1 MNRILVGIIFSLFIT
16 TGYIAFLVYDRQ
28 QELQKLTHYTESWS
42 VAQLVSEYYRF
53 ESWIGLY
60 ATETDDV
67 TVDQVR
73 MRLEIMLSQND
84 LLKEGGL
91 GRYIN
96 SEKAHQA
103 LALRLENILNYLDGH
118 LEKMSRSELKLYLN
132 NMHSLDAPLS
142 QLSSTAL
149 TKDVNTINETNL
161 KIQVLYYIYSALSL
175 LLVILSFILGFLI
188 IYQNKNIL
196 KAHMQVKTLAEELQL
211 SKETLQI
218 QNTKLEYDVYHDSLT
233 GMKNRLFFWDDLNKL
248 NLQAEK
254 KHISVTVM
262 LFDLDRFKEVND
274 TYGHD
279 TGDLLLREVSTRLN
293 ALGRFSETFYRLG
306 GDEFAF
312 LSSGLTETAAVS
324 RAREIS
330 DSISKPYTINNQLIK
345 IATCV
350 GIVLSDNERRSD
362 YLYKFADLAL
372 YEAKKEG
379 SQQIKVFRQRML
391 QKLQE
396 SRTLENDMARAIEND
411 EFVVY
416 YQPIVNS
423 VSKEIYGYEAL
434 IRWMHPVK
442 GVLSPDSFIF
452 AAEKTGM
459 INEIGKTV
467 LKLACREAV
476 SWTVPAR
483 ISVNV
488 SPVQLGSKS
497 FINTVQSVLAETG
510 LPANRLELEVTE
522 SSLFSDR
529 NNPIAILK
537 KLRALGVRISIDDF
551 GTGYS
556 SLSRLSELNF
566 DKIKIDK
573 SFVNPI
579 STQEDALNIVK
590 LITGMAKSLNM
601 GVIAEGVETEEQ
613 LERLQALGCEL
624 VQGYLFSK
632 PQPQVDSKIMSGQE

>member
-118 LEKMSRSELKLYLN
+118 LEKMSRSELKLYLK

-293 ALGRFSETFYRLG
+293 ALGCFSETFYRLG

-312 LSSGLTETAAVS
+312 LSSGLTETATVS

-442 GVLSPDSFIF
+442 GMLAPDSFIF

-632 PQPQVDSKIMSGQE
+632 PQPQVDSKIKSGPE

>member
-632 PQPQVDSKIMSGQE
+632 PQPQVD

>member
-1 MNRILVGIIFSLFIT
+1 
-16 TGYIAFLVYDRQ
+16 
-28 QELQKLTHYTESWS
+28 
-42 VAQLVSEYYRF
+42 
-53 ESWIGLY
+53 
-60 ATETDDV
+60 TDDV

-632 PQPQVDSKIMSGQE
+632 PQPQVDS

>member
-350 GIVLSDNERRSD
+350 GIFLSDNERRSD

-601 GVIAEGVETEEQ
+601 GVIAEGVEIEEQ

-632 PQPQVDSKIMSGQE
+632 PQPQVDSKIKSGPE

>member
-1 MNRILVGIIFSLFIT
+1 NRILVGIIFSLFIT

-118 LEKMSRSELKLYLN
+118 LEKMSRSELKLYLK

-442 GVLSPDSFIF
+442 GMLAPDSFIF

-632 PQPQVDSKIMSGQE
+632 PQPQVDSKIKSGPE

>member
-60 ATETDDV
+60 ATDTDDV

-91 GRYIN
+91 GRYID

-103 LALRLENILNYLDGH
+103 LAVRLENILTYLDGH
-118 LEKMSRSELKLYLN
+118 LEQMSRSELKLYLKS
-132 NMHSLDAPLS
+132 MHLLDAPLS

-149 TKDVNTINETNL
+149 TKDVNTINETNQ

-196 KAHMQVKTLAEELQL
+196 KAHTQVKTLAEELQL

-218 QNTKLEYDVYHDSLT
+218 QNSKLEYDVYHDSLT

-248 NLQAEK
+248 NQQAEK
-254 KHISVTVM
+254 NHVSVTVM

-279 TGDLLLREVSTRLN
+279 AGDLLLREVSTRLN
-293 ALGRFSETFYRLG
+293 ALSRFSETFYRLG

-312 LSSGLTETAAVS
+312 LSNGLTETAAVS

-330 DSISKPYTINNQLIK
+330 DSISKPYTINNQLIE

-396 SRTLENDMARAIEND
+396 SRTLENDMARAIENN

-442 GVLSPDSFIF
+442 GMLSPDSFIF

-476 SWTVPAR
+476 SWAVPAR

-488 SPVQLGSKS
+488 SP
-497 FINTVQSVLAETG
+497 
-510 LPANRLELEVTE
+510 
-522 SSLFSDR
+522 
-529 NNPIAILK
+529 
-537 KLRALGVRISIDDF
+537 
-551 GTGYS
+551 
-556 SLSRLSELNF
+556 
-566 DKIKIDK
+566 
-573 SFVNPI
+573 
-579 STQEDALNIVK
+579 
-590 LITGMAKSLNM
+590 
-601 GVIAEGVETEEQ
+601 
-613 LERLQALGCEL
+613 
-624 VQGYLFSK
+624 
-632 PQPQVDSKIMSGQE
+632 

>member
-60 ATETDDV
+60 ATDTDDV

-96 SEKAHQA
+96 SEKAHHA
-103 LALRLENILNYLDGH
+103 LALRLENILTYLDGH
-118 LEKMSRSELKLYLN
+118 LEKMSRSELKLYLKS
-132 NMHSLDAPLS
+132 MHLLDAPLS

-196 KAHMQVKTLAEELQL
+196 KAHTQVKTLAEELQL

-218 QNTKLEYDVYHDSLT
+218 QNAKLEYDVYHDSLT

-248 NLQAEK
+248 NQQAEK
-254 KHISVTVM
+254 KHVSVTVM

-279 TGDLLLREVSTRLN
+279 AGDLLLREVSTRLS
-293 ALGRFSETFYRLG
+293 AMSSFSETFYRLG

-312 LSSGLTETAAVS
+312 LSSGLTETAAIS

-396 SRTLENDMARAIEND
+396 SRTLENDMARAIENN

-434 IRWMHPVK
+434 IRWIHPVK
-442 GVLSPDSFIF
+442 GMLSPDSFIF

-459 INEIGKTV
+459 INAIGKTV

-476 SWTVPAR
+476 SWAVPAR

-497 FINTVQSVLAETG
+497 FISTVQSVLSETG

-529 NNPIAILK
+529 NSPITILK
-537 KLRALGVRISIDDF
+537 KLRSLGVRISIDDF

-579 STQEDALNIVK
+579 STHDDALNIVK
-590 LITGMAKSLNM
+590 LITSMAKSLNM

-632 PQPQVDSKIMSGQE
+632 PQPHVDRKIKSGQQ

>member
-118 LEKMSRSELKLYLN
+118 LEKMSRSELKLYLK

-442 GVLSPDSFIF
+442 GMLAPDSFIF

-613 LERLQALGCEL
+613 LERLQALGCGL
-624 VQGYLFSK
+624 VQGAWKGK
-632 PQPQVDSKIMSGQE
+632 PQPQVDSKIKSGQE

>member
-233 GMKNRLFFWDDLNKL
+233 GMKYRLFFWDDLNKL

-632 PQPQVDSKIMSGQE
+632 PQPQVDSKIKSGPE

>member
-442 GVLSPDSFIF
+442 GMLAPDSFIF

-632 PQPQVDSKIMSGQE
+632 PQPQVDSKIKSGPE

>member
-632 PQPQVDSKIMSGQE
+632 PQPQVDSKIKIGQE

>member
-118 LEKMSRSELKLYLN
+118 LEKMSRSELKLYLK

-142 QLSSTAL
+142 QFSSTAL

-442 GVLSPDSFIF
+442 GMLAPDSFIF

-632 PQPQVDSKIMSGQE
+632 PQPQVDSKIKSGPE

>member
-442 GVLSPDSFIF
+442 GMLAPDSFIF

-566 DKIKIDK
+566 DKIKIE
-573 SFVNPI
+573 SPRV
-579 STQEDALNIVK
+579 
-590 LITGMAKSLNM
+590 
-601 GVIAEGVETEEQ
+601 
-613 LERLQALGCEL
+613 
-624 VQGYLFSK
+624 
-632 PQPQVDSKIMSGQE
+632 

>member
-53 ESWIGLY
+53 ESWLGLY
-60 ATETDDV
+60 ATDSDDV
-67 TVDQVR
+67 TIDQVR

-84 LLKEGGL
+84 LFKEGDL
-91 GRYIN
+91 GHYIEN
-96 SEKAHQA
+96 VQAHHD
-103 LALRLENILNYLDGH
+103 LALSLDKILTYLDAN
-118 LEKMSRSELKLYLN
+118 LEKMSHSDVKTYL
-132 NMHSLDAPLS
+132 HTLHLLDAPLS
-142 QLSSTAL
+142 QLSSSAL
-149 TKDVNTINETNL
+149 TKDISTINSSNH
-161 KIQVLYYIYSALSL
+161 KIQILYYIYSALSL
-175 LLVILSFILGFLI
+175 LLIILSIILGFLT

-196 KAHMQVKTLAEELQL
+196 KAHRQVESLAEELQL

-218 QNTKLEYDVYHDSLT
+218 QNSKLEYDVYHDSLT
-233 GMKNRLFFWDDLNKL
+233 GMKNRLYFWDELSKL
-248 NLQAEK
+248 NLEAEEN
-254 KHISVTVM
+254 HVPVTVM

-279 TGDLLLREVSTRLN
+279 AGDLLLRQVSRRLTAMSN
-293 ALGRFSETFYRLG
+293 ISDRFYRLG

-312 LSSGLTETAAVS
+312 LASGLNESEAVL

-330 DSISKPYTINNQLIK
+330 ENISKPYTINNQLIK

-350 GIVLSDNERRSD
+350 GIVLSDNERRAD

-372 YEAKKEG
+372 YEAKKAG

-396 SRTLENDMARAIEND
+396 SRTLENDMARAIENN
-411 EFVVY
+411 EFIVY

-442 GVLSPDSFIF
+442 GMLSPDSFIF

-476 SWTVPAR
+476 SWAVPAR

-497 FINTVQSVLAETG
+497 FINTVQTVLAETG

-632 PQPQVDSKIMSGQE
+632 PQPQVDSKIKSGLE

>member
-1 MNRILVGIIFSLFIT
+1 
-16 TGYIAFLVYDRQ
+16 
-28 QELQKLTHYTESWS
+28 
-42 VAQLVSEYYRF
+42 
-53 ESWIGLY
+53 
-60 ATETDDV
+60 
-67 TVDQVR
+67 
-73 MRLEIMLSQND
+73 
-84 LLKEGGL
+84 
-91 GRYIN
+91 
-96 SEKAHQA
+96 
-103 LALRLENILNYLDGH
+103 
-118 LEKMSRSELKLYLN
+118 MSRSELKFYLN

-442 GVLSPDSFIF
+442 GVLSQI
-452 AAEKTGM
+452 A
-459 INEIGKTV
+459 
-467 LKLACREAV
+467 
-476 SWTVPAR
+476 
-483 ISVNV
+483 
-488 SPVQLGSKS
+488 
-497 FINTVQSVLAETG
+497 
-510 LPANRLELEVTE
+510 
-522 SSLFSDR
+522 LFS
-529 NNPIAILK
+529 PLK
-537 KLRALGVRISIDDF
+537 K
-551 GTGYS
+551 
-556 SLSRLSELNF
+556 
-566 DKIKIDK
+566 
-573 SFVNPI
+573 
-579 STQEDALNIVK
+579 
-590 LITGMAKSLNM
+590 
-601 GVIAEGVETEEQ
+601 
-613 LERLQALGCEL
+613 QA
-624 VQGYLFSK
+624 
-632 PQPQVDSKIMSGQE
+632 

>member
-1 MNRILVGIIFSLFIT
+1 
-16 TGYIAFLVYDRQ
+16 
-28 QELQKLTHYTESWS
+28 
-42 VAQLVSEYYRF
+42 
-53 ESWIGLY
+53 
-60 ATETDDV
+60 
-67 TVDQVR
+67 
-73 MRLEIMLSQND
+73 
-84 LLKEGGL
+84 
-91 GRYIN
+91 
-96 SEKAHQA
+96 
-103 LALRLENILNYLDGH
+103 
-118 LEKMSRSELKLYLN
+118 MSRSELKLYLN

-452 AAEKTGM
+452 AAEK
-459 INEIGKTV
+459 
-467 LKLACREAV
+467 
-476 SWTVPAR
+476 
-483 ISVNV
+483 
-488 SPVQLGSKS
+488 
-497 FINTVQSVLAETG
+497 
-510 LPANRLELEVTE
+510 
-522 SSLFSDR
+522 
-529 NNPIAILK
+529 
-537 KLRALGVRISIDDF
+537 
-551 GTGYS
+551 
-556 SLSRLSELNF
+556 
-566 DKIKIDK
+566 
-573 SFVNPI
+573 
-579 STQEDALNIVK
+579 
-590 LITGMAKSLNM
+590 
-601 GVIAEGVETEEQ
+601 
-613 LERLQALGCEL
+613 QA
-624 VQGYLFSK
+624 
-632 PQPQVDSKIMSGQE
+632 

>member
-118 LEKMSRSELKLYLN
+118 LEKMSRSELKLYLK

-293 ALGRFSETFYRLG
+293 ALGCFSETFYRLG

-442 GVLSPDSFIF
+442 GMLAPDSFIF

-601 GVIAEGVETEEQ
+601 GVIAEGVETEDQ

-632 PQPQVDSKIMSGQE
+632 PQPQVDSKIKSGPE

>member
-60 ATETDDV
+60 ATDTDDV

-91 GRYIN
+91 GRYID

-103 LALRLENILNYLDGH
+103 LAVRLENILTYLDGH
-118 LEKMSRSELKLYLN
+118 LEQMSRSELKLYLKS
-132 NMHSLDAPLS
+132 MHLLDAPLS

-149 TKDVNTINETNL
+149 TKDVNTINETNQ

-196 KAHMQVKTLAEELQL
+196 KAHTQVKTLAEELQL

-218 QNTKLEYDVYHDSLT
+218 QNSKLEYDVYHDSLT

-248 NLQAEK
+248 NQQAEK
-254 KHISVTVM
+254 NHVSVTVM

-279 TGDLLLREVSTRLN
+279 AGDLLLREVSTRLN
-293 ALGRFSETFYRLG
+293 ALSRFSETFYRLG

-312 LSSGLTETAAVS
+312 LSNGLTESAAVS

-396 SRTLENDMARAIEND
+396 SRTLENDMARAIENN

-442 GVLSPDSFIF
+442 GMLSPDSFIF

-476 SWTVPAR
+476 SWAVPAR

-497 FINTVQSVLAETG
+497 FISTVQSILAETG

-529 NNPIAILK
+529 NNPITILK
-537 KLRALGVRISIDDF
+537 KLRSLGVRISIDDF

-573 SFVNPI
+573 SFVSPI

-632 PQPQVDSKIMSGQE
+632 PQPQVDGKIKSGQR

>member
-118 LEKMSRSELKLYLN
+118 LEKMSRSELKLYLK

-442 GVLSPDSFIF
+442 GVLAPDSFIF

-632 PQPQVDSKIMSGQE
+632 PQPQVDSKIKSGPE

>member
-60 ATETDDV
+60 ATGTDDV

-118 LEKMSRSELKLYLN
+118 LEKMSRSELKLYMN

-149 TKDVNTINETNL
+149 TKDVNPINEPAL

-579 STQEDALNIVK
+579 STQEDA
-590 LITGMAKSLNM
+590 
-601 GVIAEGVETEEQ
+601 
-613 LERLQALGCEL
+613 
-624 VQGYLFSK
+624 
-632 PQPQVDSKIMSGQE
+632 

>member
-53 ESWIGLY
+53 ESWLGLY
-60 ATETDDV
+60 ATDSDDV
-67 TVDQVR
+67 TIDQVR

-84 LLKEGGL
+84 LFKEGDL
-91 GRYIN
+91 GHYIKN
-96 SEKAHQA
+96 DQAHRD
-103 LALRLENILNYLDGH
+103 LALSLDKILTYLDAN
-118 LEKMSRSELKLYLN
+118 LEKMSHSDVKAYLQT
-132 NMHSLDAPLS
+132 MHLLDAPLS
-142 QLSSTAL
+142 QLSSSAL
-149 TKDVNTINETNL
+149 TKDISTINNTNH
-161 KIQVLYYIYSALSL
+161 KIQILYYIYSALSL
-175 LLVILSFILGFLI
+175 LLVILSIILGFLT

-196 KAHMQVKTLAEELQL
+196 KAHRQVESLAEELQL

-233 GMKNRLFFWDDLNKL
+233 GMKNRLYFWDDLSKL
-248 NLQAEK
+248 NLEAEEN
-254 KHISVTVM
+254 HAPVTVM

-279 TGDLLLREVSTRLN
+279 AGDLLLRQVSRRLT
-293 ALGRFSETFYRLG
+293 AMSSISDRFYRLG

-312 LSSGLTETAAVS
+312 LSSGLTESAAVS

-330 DSISKPYTINNQLIK
+330 ENISKPYTINNQLIK

-350 GIVLSDNERRSD
+350 GIVLSDNERRAD

-372 YEAKKEG
+372 YEAKKAG

-396 SRTLENDMARAIEND
+396 GRNLEIDMAKAIKNN
-411 EFVVY
+411 EFVIY
-416 YQPIVNS
+416 YQPIVNAF
-423 VSKEIYGYEAL
+423 SKEIYGYEAL
-434 IRWMHPVK
+434 IRWRHPEK
-442 GVLSPDSFIF
+442 GMLSPDRFIF

-467 LKLACREAV
+467 LELACWEAA
-476 SWTVPAR
+476 SWAVPAM

-497 FINTVQSVLAETG
+497 FITMVQSILTETG

-529 NNPIAILK
+529 NNPITILK
-537 KLRALGVRISIDDF
+537 KLRSLGVRISIDDF

-579 STQEDALNIVK
+579 STQEDVLNIVK

-632 PQPQVDSKIMSGQE
+632 PLPEVDSKIKRGLQ

>member
-293 ALGRFSETFYRLG
+293 ALGCFSETFYRLG

-442 GVLSPDSFIF
+442 GMLAPDSFIF

-632 PQPQVDSKIMSGQE
+632 PQPQVDSKIKSGPE